1 MKRVLLILLFEKDNS
16 CELVP
21 QYDLRLGIGVHQFP
35 AETLLEWNSSPNHL
49 GFCEAGPPFY

>member
-1 MKRVLLILLFEKDNS
+1 MLLILLFEKYNR

-21 QYDLRLGIGVHQFP
+21 QYDLRLGIGVHRFP
-35 AETLLEWNSSPNHL
+35 TETSLEWNRSPDHL